1 MYNNSMSI
9 LFLIQ
14 AIDPQVAYAVVGG
27 LVTALGI
34 VWRRMLTVEERS
46 QKNLERALDS
56 INSSTSAIEALTK
69 LIEKNNE
76 HTA

>member
-9 LFLIQ
+9 LFLTQ

-34 VWRRMLTVEERS
+34 VWRRMLVVEERS

>member
-34 VWRRMLTVEERS
+34 VWRRMLVVEERS

>member
-34 VWRRMLTVEERS
+34 VWRRMLVVEERS

-56 INSSTSAIEALTK
+56 INSNTSAIEALTK